1 MATLSTHV
9 LNGVDGTHAGGVA
22 IRLVNLTTG
31 VELLTAATDAGGR
44 LSEIVDL
51 SAADVSD
58 LFELTFESGSYW
70 REQGMEGMPIVGEI
84 TLRFV
89 MPVRDARY
97 HIPVILSPNSHS
109 CWMSVPERL
118 G

>member
-22 IRLVNLTTG
+22 IHLVNLTSG
-31 VELLTAATDAGGR
+31 VELLRAATDAGGR
-44 LSEIVDL
+44 LSETVDL
-51 SAADVSD
+51 TDADSAD
-58 LFELTFESGSYW
+58 LFELTFAAGPYW

-84 TLRFV
+84 ALRFV

-109 CWMSVPERL
+109 CWVSVPETP